1 MHVAT
6 LPPPTNIHL
15 NGSTLLWELPM
26 QLLQSLSTV
35 TTINID
41 PQISYYMIHV
51 NDLSTNS
58 EILIRTSRHQM
69 FTFPCVYSV
78 QVSAVNSAGV
88 GERSST
94 TIIDSE

>member
-1 MHVAT
+1 
-6 LPPPTNIHL
+6 
-15 NGSTLLWELPM
+15 M

-41 PQISYYMIHV
+41 PQISHYMIHV

-58 EILIRTSRHQM
+58 EILIRSWHQM